1 MRFSTVT
8 TLLFGGI
15 ASAQLGSDMPITCQ
29 NGQAPILTCGNPAS
43 EMCGCTCRDGMTFNQ
58 PRPSPPGNTTPP
70 PMPAD
75 PMPPPPPPPRADP
88 EPYKFASKPCL
99 GRIINDWKAIEGY
112 HKPNSLDNG
121 ELATDT
127 IDIPED
133 AVLIVT
139 DRNLR
144 CEIFEVS
151 VDNKVLGETYGTA
164 PLDNKGCGNADDCM
178 NKNGGAHGFFFV
190 PKGLRLILEIFRAPH
205 DRYQMGQGPTGMQAL
220 YGWFFAL
227 PDTRNV
233 LGGPTLNLSMAES
246 TKLPV
251 EVG

>member
-29 NGQAPILTCGNPAS
+29 NGQAPIITCGNPAP
-43 EMCGCTCRDGMTFNQ
+43 EMCGCTCSDGMMFNQ
-58 PRPSPPGNTTPP
+58 PRPSFPGNTTPP

-75 PMPPPPPPPRADP
+75 PMPPPPPPPQVDP

-99 GRIINDWKAIEGY
+99 GRIIYDWKAIEGA
-112 HKPNSLDNG
+112 HQPNSLKNG

-127 IDIPED
+127 IDIPEN
-133 AVLIVT
+133 AILIVT

-164 PLDNKGCGNADDCM
+164 PLDNKPCGNADQCM
-178 NKNGGAHGFFFV
+178 NNNGGAHGFFFV
-190 PKGLRLILEIFRAPH
+190 PKGWGLILEIFRTPYN
-205 DRYQMGQGPTGMQAL
+205 RYQMGQGIRGMQVSCQ
-220 YGWFFAL
+220 WVFAL

-233 LGGPTLNLSMAES
+233 LGGLVLSLGMAERH
-246 TKLPV
+246 L
-251 EVG
+251 

>member
-29 NGQAPILTCGNPAS
+29 NG
-43 EMCGCTCRDGMTFNQ
+43 
-58 PRPSPPGNTTPP
+58 NTTPP

-75 PMPPPPPPPRADP
+75 PMPPPPPPPQVDP

-99 GRIINDWKAIEGY
+99 GRIIYDWKAIEGA
-112 HKPNSLDNG
+112 HQPNSLKNG

-127 IDIPED
+127 IDIPEN
-133 AVLIVT
+133 AILIVT

-164 PLDNKGCGNADDCM
+164 PLDNKPCGNADQCM
-178 NKNGGAHGFFFV
+178 NNNGGAHGFFFV
-190 PKGLRLILEIFRAPH
+190 PKGRRTIGTRWVKVSEACKYHASGSSPYQIRA
-205 DRYQMGQGPTGMQAL
+205 MC
-220 YGWFFAL
+220 
-227 PDTRNV
+227 
-233 LGGPTLNLSMAES
+233 
-246 TKLPV
+246 
-251 EVG
+251 